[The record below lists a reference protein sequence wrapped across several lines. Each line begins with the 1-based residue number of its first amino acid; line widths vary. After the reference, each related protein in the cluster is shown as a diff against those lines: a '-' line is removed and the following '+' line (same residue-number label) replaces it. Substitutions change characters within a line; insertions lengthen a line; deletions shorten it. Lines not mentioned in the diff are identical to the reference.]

1 MSSFVDW
8 SAVVSAAGVDASR
21 CGEAEV
27 DEVLVAA
34 LGPLAIDAA
43 ITHVLRQDEKWEV
56 VEQVLRRL
64 KPPRAV
70 KACLDAIRSIEA
82 GPYRSSLDEP
92 PEWRDGE
99 PTLSATRL
107 LRFVARPG
115 DIASLVALA
124 SHAHPMVRSLVG
136 AAMVDLAYVVCDA
149 HGSVYDDA
157 LDALEA
163 NEDPHVRE
171 LAAKARLAWRAL
183 HEEEAPS
190 WRVQMERAGVAPD
203 ASVSSGGASVGRSV
217 AGSLLGEALLRGA
230 MTEALHG
237 PCSEA
242 AWSLLQLLKP
252 ACVQDWLVEE
262 LLARDTLEDD
272 FVAGSLFASV
282 VDETSSSRIRAL
294 LNAGTEHA
302 LAAAAHALRALLYAG
317 RDVEPLAEEALS
329 ALAARP
335 RLTRFAD
342 ALRDALDEA
351 R

>member
-1 MSSFVDW
+1 MSSFVVDW
-8 SAVVSAAGVDASR
+8 SAVVSASGVGSR

-27 DEVLVAA
+27 DEVIVAA

-43 ITHVLRQDEKWEV
+43 VDHVLRQADDWEV

-70 KACLDAIRSIEA
+70 EACLNALRNIEA

-99 PTLSATRL
+99 SVLAAMRL
-107 LRFVARPG
+107 LRFVARP
-115 DIASLVALA
+115 DAVASLVALA
-124 SHAHPMVRSLVG
+124 DHAHPMVRSLVG
-136 AAMVDLAYVVCDA
+136 SAMVDLAHVVSDVHA
-149 HGSVYDDA
+149 GLYEEA
-157 LDALEA
+157 LDELEA

-171 LAAKARLAWRAL
+171 LTAKARLTWGAL

-190 WRVQMERAGVAPD
+190 WRVRMERAGAAPD
-203 ASVSSGGASVGRSV
+203 ASGVSSGGASVGRRV
-217 AGSLLGEALLRGA
+217 AESLLGETVLRSA
-230 MTEALHG
+230 MDEALHG
-237 PCSEA
+237 PCSES

-262 LLARDTLEDD
+262 VLARDTLED

-294 LNAGTEHA
+294 VNSGTDHA
-302 LAAAAHALRALLYAG
+302 LAAAAHALRALLHAG
-317 RDVEPLAEEALS
+317 QDVEPLAEEALS
-329 ALAARP
+329 ELAARP
-335 RLTRFAD
+335 QLTGFAD
-342 ALRDALDEA
+342 ALRDAQ